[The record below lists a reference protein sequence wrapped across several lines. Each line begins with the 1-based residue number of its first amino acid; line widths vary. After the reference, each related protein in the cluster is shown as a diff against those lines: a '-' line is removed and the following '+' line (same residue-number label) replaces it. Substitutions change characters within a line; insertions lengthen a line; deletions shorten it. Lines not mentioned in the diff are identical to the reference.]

1 MALEAC
7 ACLFVLVDKHRLYK
21 SWYRNIL
28 LSFSILILSNSG
40 LEFVFLIIIWKFC
53 GNRCPPFPLNA
64 ATAYEIYACSCPKLS
79 LCFLSISWSLQMSST
94 LPVFFPP
101 GSEPLKRIRRRLQ
114 CSRVRR
120 SKGTPDSKYSG
131 RSTATHMFSC
141 TQFAYPSA
149 PRPQISACSW
159 ECILRPHRP

>member
-1 MALEAC
+1 MARDAC

-53 GNRCPPFPLNA
+53 GNRCPPFSQMRQHLMRSTPA
-64 ATAYEIYACSCPKLS
+64 AVPIS
-79 LCFLSISWSLQMSST
+79 LCFLSISWSLQIPST
-94 LPVFFPP
+94 LPVFVPP
-101 GSEPLKRIRRRLQ
+101 SSEPLNTIRRKLQ

-120 SKGTPDSKYSG
+120 SKGTPESKYS
-131 RSTATHMFSC
+131 RQRRATHMFSC
-141 TQFAYPSA
+141 TQFSHPSA
-149 PRPQISACSW
+149 PRPRTSTCSC